1 MSVALLQQCYCSRH
15 DQQVPQNA
23 PVSLESFAKR
33 FDRETEYFDLKE
45 GESIQEIEIIRDNKL
60 DTTRYEPATC

>member
-1 MSVALLQQCYCSRH
+1 MSVALLQCYCSRR

-23 PVSLESFAKR
+23 PVSLESLAKR

-45 GESIQEIEIIRDNKL
+45 GESIQGMEIIRDNKL